1 MRLSM
6 IKFCLTG
13 RRTSFLGATVR
24 LVLINS
30 EVLFP
35 DLQEKMEDPN
45 MNEPFEKIPS
55 DENLQGDSDE
65 TDDESVADA
74 DILEFEEEDED
85 IEEVQ
90 DEEAEDANFEE
101 DDEDTEEDKDNEGE
115 GLEEDAEG
123 ENVSEEYVK
132 LPILHQFESEEK
144 GEEDNPSEK

>member
-1 MRLSM
+1 
-6 IKFCLTG
+6 
-13 RRTSFLGATVR
+13 
-24 LVLINS
+24 
-30 EVLFP
+30 
-35 DLQEKMEDPN
+35 

-55 DENLQGDSDE
+55 DENQEGDSDE

-74 DILEFEEEDED
+74 DILEFEEEDDD

-123 ENVSEEYVK
+123 ENVSEDEEYVK
-132 LPILHQFESEEK
+132 VPTLLQFEPKEK

>member
-1 MRLSM
+1 
-6 IKFCLTG
+6 
-13 RRTSFLGATVR
+13 
-24 LVLINS
+24 
-30 EVLFP
+30 
-35 DLQEKMEDPN
+35 

-55 DENLQGDSDE
+55 DENLEGDSDE

-74 DILEFEEEDED
+74 EILEFEEEDDD

-90 DEEAEDANFEE
+90 DEEEAEDANYEE

-123 ENVSEEYVK
+123 ENVSEDEEYVK
-132 LPILHQFESEEK
+132 VPTLLQFKSEEK